1 MLAEQKSDDGD
12 APSSSWRPKPW
23 EVTNVDGYLAWKL
36 RIDAMISSNSDLAM
50 FAGIDIVTEALA
62 TAGRAGV
69 PGYAAMAPARGYI
82 LHSKCSKGPDSWPV
96 ATACHRM

>member
-1 MLAEQKSDDGD
+1 MLADQSADHGD

-50 FAGIDIVTEALA
+50 FAGLDIITEA
-62 TAGRAGV
+62 V
-69 PGYAAMAPARGYI
+69 AAAAPVDLTY
-82 LHSKCSKGPDSWPV
+82 
-96 ATACHRM
+96 